1 MIYSN
6 HRHSTR
12 LPHHDYSS
20 PGLYFVTVCAYKHQL
35 LFGQIKNNHIIL
47 NNIGIL
53 IEKYWHQ
60 LTKKFRTILD
70 DYIIMPNHIH
80 GIIQITNPSVRVSF
94 MKPKTKFNKPSI
106 DILKSNRHMGL
117 INQTPTLGHIIR
129 YFKAITSKTLHQ
141 NDFNIYIWQ
150 RNYYEHIIKNEIEL
164 NKIRQYIKLNP
175 QMWHRD
181 RNNPNN
187 IKKLNFRDCFVGA
200 SFMKPSL
207 KNVS

>member
-20 PGLYFVTVCAYKHQL
+20 PGLYFVTICTHKHQL

-47 NNIGIL
+47 NDIGVL
-53 IEKYWHQ
+53 IREYWHQ
-60 LTKKFRTILD
+60 LTKKFKIIPD
-70 DYIIMPNHIH
+70 NYIIMPNHIH
-80 GIIQITNPSVRVSF
+80 GIIQITNPHAMIPPVGASF
-94 MKPKTKFNKPSI
+94 MKPELKFMKPSI

-141 NDFNIYIWQ
+141 NGFNIYIWQ
-150 RNYYEHIIKNEIEL
+150 RNYHEHIIRNQIEL

-175 QMWHRD
+175 QMWSRD
-181 RNNPNN
+181 RNNPNY
-187 IKKLNFRDCFVGA
+187 
-200 SFMKPSL
+200 
-207 KNVS
+207 KNSACRGFIYEA